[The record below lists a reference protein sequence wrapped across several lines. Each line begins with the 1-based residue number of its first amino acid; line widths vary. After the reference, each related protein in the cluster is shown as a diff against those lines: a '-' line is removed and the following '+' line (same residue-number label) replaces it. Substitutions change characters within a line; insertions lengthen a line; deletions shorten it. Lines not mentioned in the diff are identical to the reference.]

1 MGKRNFY
8 DDEDYGRGKKK
19 HGKGHQRRHGKSES
33 EFWEEQMEIEE
44 EIYVEPVKIPAKTT
58 PIVQNSPQNPQKN
71 TQKPLQFGPNT
82 RSVNGI
88 NIDYDRVVNM
98 EKIESFFKG
107 RQTYG
112 IKYSFRKAGSQ
123 CFVWFNANKKSRDD
137 AYVIEFAFWKG
148 LQK

>member
-8 DDEDYGRGKKK
+8 DDEDYGREKKK

-44 EIYVEPVKIPAKTT
+44 EIYVESVKIPAKTA
-58 PIVQNSPQNPQKN
+58 PIVQNPAQNSQKN
-71 TQKPLQFGPNT
+71 IQKPLQFGPNT

-88 NIDYDRVVNM
+88 NIDYDRVANM

-137 AYVIEFAFWKG
+137 AYITEFAFWKG